1 MVTFVAPTIKIGI
14 ILSRMVLICFGLIN
28 NRLRITAEINSR
40 IKTKPT
46 APKIGVVCLMKT
58 NALLQTAESPM
69 IETQSIMAGLF
80 FKKLTLLEILKTFLK
95 KASSDNE
102 TLNF

>member
-1 MVTFVAPTIKIGI
+1 MVTFVAPTMKTGTR
-14 ILSRMVLICFGLIN
+14 LSRMVLKCFGRIN
-28 NRLRITAEINSR
+28 KRLRIIAEINSR

-69 IETQSIMAGLF
+69 IETQSRMAGLF

-95 KASSDNE
+95 KASSDDE

>member
-14 ILSRMVLICFGLIN
+14 ILSLMVLICFGLIN
-28 NRLRITAEINSR
+28 NRLRITAEMNSR

-58 NALLQTAESPM
+58 NALLQTAESPNDRDP
-69 IETQSIMAGLF
+69 IKNGWFIFQ
-80 FKKLTLLEILKTFLK
+80 KTD
-95 KASSDNE
+95 SVRDP
-102 TLNF
+102 

>member
-1 MVTFVAPTIKIGI
+1 MVTFVAPTMKTGTR
-14 ILSRMVLICFGLIN
+14 LSRMVLKCFGLIN
-28 NRLRITAEINSR
+28 KILRIIAEMNSR

-46 APKIGVVCLMKT
+46 APKIGVVCLMNT

-69 IETQSIMAGLF
+69 IETQSRMAGLF
-80 FKKLTLLEILKTFLK
+80 FKKLTLLEIFKTFLK

>member
-46 APKIGVVCLMKT
+46 APKIDVVCLMKT

-69 IETQSIMAGLF
+69 IETQSRMAGLF
-80 FKKLTLLEILKTFLK
+80 FKKLTLLEILKTFLE